1 MYIEQY
7 TLILDIVDILVKIFD
22 VSKEV
27 FHIKEIN
34 IHQYQVRDTA
44 SENNNKIV
52 FKITITIIIGI
63 T

>member
-1 MYIEQY
+1 MRLEQY
-7 TLILDIVDILVKIFD
+7 TLILDMVDILVKIFD

-27 FHIKEIN
+27 FQIKDIN
-34 IHQYQVRDTA
+34 IHQYQLRDTT

-52 FKITITIIIGI
+52 FYQTITIIIGI

>member
-1 MYIEQY
+1 M
-7 TLILDIVDILVKIFD
+7 VDILVKILD

-27 FHIKEIN
+27 FQIKDIN
-34 IHQYQVRDTA
+34 IHQYQLRDTT

-52 FKITITIIIGI
+52 FYQTITIIIGI